1 MPDMFSYLDTLIGP
15 SAINWFII
23 AGAALAFLA
32 AAALLPALLRRLSGR
47 DGKPLL

>member
-1 MPDMFSYLDTLIGP
+1 MLSYLDTLIGP
-15 SAINWFII
+15 SATNWFII

-32 AAALLPALLRRLSGR
+32 AAALLRRLFGR